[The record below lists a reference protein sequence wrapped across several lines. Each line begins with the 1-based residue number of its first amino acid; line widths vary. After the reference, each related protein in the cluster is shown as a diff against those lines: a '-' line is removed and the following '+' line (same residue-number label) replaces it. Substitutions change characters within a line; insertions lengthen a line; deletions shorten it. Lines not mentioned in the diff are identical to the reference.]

1 MSNAKVVMGQAAN
14 TLVKPLEVEDVFSTY
29 LYDGHMALHKRS
41 PTALTLMAKVV
52 WFGLKREYNS
62 GSELVHMY

>member
-29 LYDGHMALHKRS
+29 LYTGTGAAQTITNGIDLDGEGGL
-41 PTALTLMAKVV
+41 V
-52 WFGLKREYNS
+52 WVKREYNVVVTVIILS
-62 GSELVHMY
+62 